1 MVHKT
6 IIMEKTIKVTNQA
19 QGNKYTNA
27 ISIKGE
33 WLKEYGFQL
42 GDYVTVYYTKNKITI
57 TNNKKDES

>member
-6 IIMEKTIKVTNQA
+6 IIMEKTIKLTNQA

>member
-1 MVHKT
+1 
-6 IIMEKTIKVTNQA
+6 MEKTIKVTNQA